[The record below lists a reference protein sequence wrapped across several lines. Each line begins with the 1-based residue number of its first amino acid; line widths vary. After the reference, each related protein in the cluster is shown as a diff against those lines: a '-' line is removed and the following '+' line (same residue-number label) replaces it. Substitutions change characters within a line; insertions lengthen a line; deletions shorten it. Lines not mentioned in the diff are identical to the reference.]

1 MFKIEIWDTAGQERY
16 KSITAA
22 YYKGAKGALIVYDTT
37 QKESFENIDKWM
49 REIKEKS
56 SKDMKLMIIGNKTDL
71 KDERAVPTEEALE
84 KAKDLETA
92 IMETSALD
100 GNNVKEAFYDLL
112 KEMFREIKKKI
123 DIAENQVSQGG
134 KEGIQLNTH
143 EEESKKGCC

>member
-1 MFKIEIWDTAGQERY
+1 M
-16 KSITAA
+16 
-22 YYKGAKGALIVYDTT
+22 LVP
-37 QKESFENIDKWM
+37 
-49 REIKEKS
+49 
-56 SKDMKLMIIGNKTDL
+56 DL
-71 KDERAVPTEEALE
+71 KDERQVTTEEALE